1 MLIIPLCLHASL
13 FKRLLDRIEELRA
26 LLVKLVICWQEDALT
41 QALLKGLLLA
51 HWLPSSSAACRLAS
65 V

>member
-51 HWLPSSSAACRLAS
+51 LHRLSILPWG
-65 V
+65 